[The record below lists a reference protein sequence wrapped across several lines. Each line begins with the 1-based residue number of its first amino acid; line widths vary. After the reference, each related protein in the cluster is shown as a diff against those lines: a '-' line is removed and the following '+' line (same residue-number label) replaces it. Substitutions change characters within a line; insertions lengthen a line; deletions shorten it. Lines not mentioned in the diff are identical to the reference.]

1 MENKARKI
9 NIKRVEELMPGV
21 TRRMITPSRLRFN
34 MTSDDALNLLA
45 TFFAAQVKSR
55 CQKVEFDDNTTD
67 NIAKLADFITAEV
80 PKFGIMLCGKC
91 GNGKTTLMRAF
102 QQCINWLDA
111 RHHFE
116 FLDDKEFGHR
126 YKPSMRI
133 VDVREIITVAKDFPR
148 FKEIREYPLLGI
160 DDLGK
165 EPAEILDYGNLLSPV
180 VELIEYRYS
189 NQLFTFITTN
199 LTAKEIRD
207 KYGARIADRFNEML
221 HVIIFKDI
229 TYRR

>member
-1 MENKARKI
+1 
-9 NIKRVEELMPGV
+9 MPGI

-45 TFFAAQVKSR
+45 TFFAAQVRSR
-55 CQKVEFDDNTTD
+55 CQEVKFDEYTTD

-116 FLDDKEFGHR
+116 FLDDKEFGQR

-133 VDVREIITVAKDFPR
+133 VDVREIIQSA
-148 FKEIREYPLLGI
+148 KEIGRYKEFLNYPLLGI

-180 VELIEYRYS
+180 VELIEHRYS

>member
-1 MENKARKI
+1 
-9 NIKRVEELMPGV
+9 MPGI

-45 TFFAAQVKSR
+45 TFFAAQVRSR
-55 CQKVEFDDNTTD
+55 CQEVKFDEYTTD
-67 NIAKLADFITAEV
+67 NIAKLADFITADV

-116 FLDDKEFGHR
+116 FLDDKEFGQR

-133 VDVREIITVAKDFPR
+133 VDVREIIQSA
-148 FKEIREYPLLGI
+148 KEIGRYKEFLNYPLLGI

-180 VELIEYRYS
+180 VELIEHRYS